1 MAHWSLFWA
10 QHLPPVL
17 IIPLSSSLLSL
28 VIFHPLPY
36 SCTSLFPLR
45 CPWALVK
52 ILLISQEKKKHEK
65 GGGGGG
71 GGRRRK
77 KTKRSE
83 ERRRK
88 RRRRRRKAKKKRR
101 SLRDGERARG
111 RKRGRKGVFLA
122 LRFPSPFSGP
132 SLGFCAL
139 SGCSSLPAKRGIG
152 WDCTEQPRRRP

>member
-1 MAHWSLFWA
+1 METGPAPPAPDCKFLQA
-10 QHLPPVL
+10 AARQPGEGAAAPGRAGGAAAAPRPHL
-17 IIPLSSSLLSL
+17 
-28 VIFHPLPY
+28 
-36 SCTSLFPLR
+36 
-45 CPWALVK
+45 K
-52 ILLISQEKKKHEK
+52 EKKKHEK